1 MGTLWRLR
9 GLVAIGIGLALLAL
23 VRPASAEPGRVGAGQ
38 GLSVVVPA
46 GAHLTYRHFTPC
58 ADPVE
63 RFSVIDGRARLTIE
77 ERLEPEPGPQRN
89 GPFHVSG
96 PPSPLECCAIE
107 GRAGW
112 VVHFVD
118 HGRSFYAYLY
128 PDGRSPAPLLHML
141 DSLRVESPVDQ
152 KP

>member
-1 MGTLWRLR
+1 LWKSR
-9 GLVAIGIGLALLAL
+9 GLVAIGLVLAVLAL
-23 VRPASAEPGRVGAGQ
+23 VRPASAGSGRVGAGH

-46 GAHLTYRHFTPC
+46 GGHLTQRHFTPC

-77 ERLEPEPGPQRN
+77 ERLEAEPGPQRN

-96 PPSPLECCAIE
+96 PPSPMECCAIE

-112 VVHFVD
+112 VVHFLD
-118 HGRSFYAYLY
+118 QGRSFYAYLY
-128 PDGRSPAPLLHML
+128 PAEHSPRPLLNVL
-141 DSLRVESPVDQ
+141 DSLRVEDPAAQ
-152 KP
+152 NP